1 MNQSLKSSLQFVLF
15 LSLGLTILYFVFS
28 KYEANY
34 QLECAA
40 NNIAAQDCSLL
51 KKIWADFKSSS
62 WIFIALSVGIYI
74 LSNVLRT
81 LRWNLLLQPLGY
93 RIKFLNGFGA
103 IMIGYITSLA
113 IPRIGEVL
121 RAGVVGRYEDI
132 PSEKAFGTIISERVI
147 DFLMLILVSLLAVL
161 ISYETII
168 DYLKKNAV
176 LNVGNNLRSM
186 LLVGCVILALSATT
200 FYFKN
205 QLINSALGQKI
216 IGLVNGMFE
225 GILSIFKM
233 KNRLAFIFYTIG
245 IWLCYFAMTQ
255 TMLYALPA
263 TANLGGETA
272 MMILLFGSLGLIVP
286 TPGGMG
292 SYHFLL
298 VEALS
303 IFGVS
308 KVDGFSFA
316 NLIFFSINIFGNI
329 LLGLTAYIVLPIL
342 NQKKS

>member
-1 MNQSLKSSLQFVLF
+1 MNKSLKSFLQFILF
-15 LSLGLTILYFVFS
+15 LGLGLTILYFVFS
-28 KYEANY
+28 KYQANY
-34 QLECAA
+34 ELECVA
-40 NNIAAQDCSLL
+40 NNIAAKDCSLVT
-51 KKIWADFKSSS
+51 KIWLDFKSSS
-62 WIFIALSVGIYI
+62 WIFIAISIGIYI

-93 RIKFLNGFGA
+93 HVKFLNGFGA

-121 RAGVVGRYEDI
+121 RAGVVAKYEDI

-147 DFLMLILVSLLAVL
+147 DFVMLIIVSLIAVL
-161 ISYETII
+161 ISYKTII
-168 DYLKKNAV
+168 DYLKDNAV
-176 LNVGNNLRSM
+176 LKVGISLQAM
-186 LLVGCVILALSATT
+186 IVGVCMFLATATIT
-200 FYFKN
+200 FYYRN
-205 QLINSALGQKI
+205 LLMNSALGQKI
-216 IGLVNGMFE
+216 ITLVKGLFE
-225 GILSIFKM
+225 GIMSIFKM
-233 KNRLAFIFYTIG
+233 KNRLAFILYTLG
-245 IWLCYFAMTQ
+245 IWLCYFVMTL

-329 LLGLTAYIVLPIL
+329 LLGLTAYIALPLL

>member
-1 MNQSLKSSLQFVLF
+1 MNNSLKSFLQFILF
-15 LSLGLTILYFVFS
+15 LGLGLIILYLVFS

-40 NNIAAQDCSLL
+40 NNIAAQDCSLV
-51 KKIWADFKSSS
+51 KKIWDDFKTSS
-62 WIFIALSVGIYI
+62 WFFIVISVGIY
-74 LSNVLRT
+74 LFSNALRT
-81 LRWNLLLQPLGY
+81 LRWNLLLQPMGY
-93 RIKFLNGFGA
+93 HVKFFNGFGA

-121 RAGVVGRYEDI
+121 RAGVVAKYEDI

-147 DFLMLILVSLLAVL
+147 DFLMLMIVSLLAVL

-168 DYLKKNAV
+168 DYLKANAV
-176 LNVGNNLRSM
+176 FNFGLSFQTI
-186 LLVGCVILALSATT
+186 LLVGLLFLLAFSIL
-200 FYFKN
+200 FYFRN
-205 QLINSALGQKI
+205 QLINSNLGQKVI
-216 IGLVNGMFE
+216 TIVKGLFE
-225 GILSIFKM
+225 GIMSIFKM
-233 KNRLAFIFYTIG
+233 KNRLAFILYTIG
-245 IWLCYFAMTQ
+245 IWLCYFVMTL
-255 TMLYALPA
+255 TMLYALPS
-263 TANLGGETA
+263 TSHLGGETA

-308 KVDGFSFA
+308 NVDGFSFA

-329 LLGLTAYIVLPIL
+329 LFGLTAYIALPIL
-342 NQKKS
+342 NRKNS

>member
-1 MNQSLKSSLQFVLF
+1 
-15 LSLGLTILYFVFS
+15 
-28 KYEANY
+28 
-34 QLECAA
+34 
-40 NNIAAQDCSLL
+40 
-51 KKIWADFKSSS
+51 
-62 WIFIALSVGIYI
+62 
-74 LSNVLRT
+74 
-81 LRWNLLLQPLGY
+81 
-93 RIKFLNGFGA
+93 
-103 IMIGYITSLA
+103 MIGYITSLA